1 MIESHKP
8 PENFTNSILSDL
20 IDEPAYSYEYFLK
33 PKLSESNLNFKN
45 LYWELKDNKV
55 LIKKIF
61 HILHNLK
68 LKLFFRLEI
77 NWFHFKN
84 CLSFINV

>member
-33 PKLSESNLNFKN
+33 PKLSKSNLNFKN
-45 LYWELKDNKV
+45 LHWELKDNKV
-55 LIKKIF
+55 F
-61 HILHNLK
+61 
-68 LKLFFRLEI
+68 
-77 NWFHFKN
+77 
-84 CLSFINV
+84 